1 MAETIDLVR
10 DSTMQETNRILT
22 LIAGKEGGFTPK
34 SWKDVQLIVRQGL
47 AKTYFSV
54 GDQFTVEKATAI
66 TATVGNT
73 TGEKSGVTS
82 ATVDISTFVA
92 QIGTAHSDNYEFT
105 YDGVAWHYGDTAV
118 SLAAY
123 GIAVAGTAKLGDA
136 VVVHET
142 TKRLVF
148 DIIGID
154 HDTPTDSQF
163 EHSLTLQL
171 HELYQNVQFDN
182 TEAIYYAREELAAGT
197 YNIALPAGYD
207 VENGGGKTY
216 QFTLTKPVPAAGQI
230 TFPWAYQQQV
240 SATKVSTYVDA
251 NTPLVSVIETV
262 SVQEGSEGTS
272 LGTADGTMSDL
283 NHIHRARYG
292 SNNWVES
299 DLRMRLN
306 SSAAPG
312 GTWTRQ
318 SKFSHKP
325 SWADTESG
333 FLRGVDPDF
342 LSVLGEVKKVTALNT
357 LTDGGGSK
365 ASTEKIFLLSRS
377 EVYGNFENSVD
388 EGAAYPYYKSYSDF
402 ASKNDGND
410 TNRIKYQSNG
420 TPYYWWLRTPYPGNA
435 YLMRHVSPTGAIY
448 GNTANNS
455 YGLAPA
461 CCIV

>member
-1 MAETIDLVR
+1 MMTEIDLVK

-34 SWKDVQLIVRQGL
+34 SWKDVQAIVRLGL
-47 AKTYFSV
+47 ADKYFSI
-54 GDQFTVEKATAI
+54 GDQFVVEKETAI
-66 TATVGNT
+66 TATIGNT
-73 TGEKSGVTS
+73 NGETPGITS
-82 ATVDISTFVA
+82 ATVNADTFINE
-92 QIGTAHSDNYEFT
+92 IGTAHNGDYEFV
-105 YDGVAWHYGDTAV
+105 YDGADWHYGDTAV

-123 GIAVAGTAKLGDA
+123 GITVAGTAKLGDA

-142 TKRLVF
+142 ANKFVF
-148 DIIGID
+148 DVIGID
-154 HDTPTDSQF
+154 HDTPADSQF
-163 EHSLTLQL
+163 KHSITLQL
-171 HELYQNVQFDN
+171 HDLYQNIQFDG
-182 TEAIYYAREELAAGT
+182 TEAIYYAREELPAGT
-197 YNIALPAGYD
+197 YNFTLPAGYD
-207 VENGGGKTY
+207 MENGGGKTY
-216 QFTLTKPVPAAGQI
+216 QFTITKPVPAAGQI
-230 TFPWAYQQQV
+230 MFPWAYQQQA
-240 SATKVSTYVDA
+240 SATKVSTYVNA
-251 NTPLVSVIETV
+251 NASAVIETV

-272 LGTADGTMSDL
+272 LGTADGTVSDL
-283 NHIHRARYG
+283 NHIQRARYG
-292 SNNWVES
+292 SNNWAES

-325 SWADTESG
+325 FWADTESG

-342 LSVLGEVKKVTALNT
+342 ISVLGEVTKVTALNT

-365 ASTEKIFLLSRS
+365 TSTEKIFLLSRS

-388 EGAAYPYYKSYSDF
+388 EGAAYPYYKNYSDF

-420 TPYYWWLRTPYPGNA
+420 TPSYWWLRTPFTGDAN
-435 YLMRHVSPTGAIY
+435 HVRNVIPTGAIS
-448 GNTANNS
+448 GNGASGS

>member
-22 LIAGKEGGFTPK
+22 LIAGKSGGFTPK
-34 SWKDVQLIVRQGL
+34 SWKDVQAIVRQGL

-66 TATVGNT
+66 NATVGNT
-73 TGEKSGVTS
+73 TGETSGVTS

-92 QIGTAHSDNYEFT
+92 QIGTAHSDDYEFT
-105 YDGVAWHYGDTAV
+105 YDGAAWHCGDTAV

-123 GIAVAGTAKLGDA
+123 GITVAGTAKLGDA

-142 TKRLVF
+142 TTKLVF

-154 HDTPTDSQF
+154 HDTPADSQF
-163 EHSLTLQL
+163 KHSLTLQL
-171 HELYQNVQFDN
+171 HDLYQNIQFDS
-182 TEAIYYAREELAAGT
+182 TEAIYYAREELPVGT
-197 YNIALPAGYD
+197 YNITLPAGYD
-207 VENGGGKTY
+207 VKNGGGKTY

-230 TFPWAYQQQV
+230 MFPWAYQQQA
-240 SATKVSTYVDA
+240 SATKVSTYVNA
-251 NTPLVSVIETV
+251 NASAVIETV
-262 SVQEGSEGTS
+262 SVKEGSEGTS
-272 LGTADGTMSDL
+272 LGVADGTVSDL

-292 SNNWVES
+292 SNNWSES

-342 LSVLGEVKKVTALNT
+342 LSVLGEVTKVTVLNT
-357 LTDGGGSK
+357 LIDSEGSK
-365 ASTEKIFLLSRS
+365 ASNEKIFLLSRS
-377 EVYGNFENSVD
+377 EVYGNLENGID
-388 EGAAYPYYKSYSDF
+388 EGAAYPYYKNYSDF
-402 ASKNDGND
+402 AGKNDGSD

-420 TPYYWWLRTPYPGNA
+420 TPYYWWLRTPNAGNA
-435 YLMRHVSPTGAIY
+435 YYVHHVLPTGAI
-448 GNTANNS
+448 GNNLANS
-455 YGLAPA
+455 SIGLAPA

>member
-10 DSTMQETNRILT
+10 DSTMQG
-22 LIAGKEGGFTPK
+22 IARSVAAIAANTGGLKINSFA
-34 SWKDVQLIVRQGL
+34 DVQAIVRAGM
-47 AKTYFSV
+47 ADKVFAI
-54 GDQFTVEKATAI
+54 GDQIIAEKETAI

-73 TGEKSGVTS
+73 EGTSGITA
-82 ATVDISTFVA
+82 ATVAADTFIAAV
-92 QIGTAHSDNYEFT
+92 GTSHNGEYEFS
-105 YDGVAWHYGDTAV
+105 YNGAEWHFNGEPV
-118 SLAAY
+118 QLSAY
-123 GIAVAGTAKLGDA
+123 GITVTGTPKAGDEVL
-136 VVVHET
+136 VHET
-142 TKRLVF
+142 TNKLVF

-154 HDTPTDSQF
+154 HDTPADSQF

-171 HELYQNVQFDN
+171 HDLYQNIQFDS
-182 TEAIYYAREELAAGT
+182 TEAIYYAREELVAGT
-197 YNIALPAGYD
+197 YNITLPAGYD

-216 QFTLTKPVPAAGQI
+216 QFTLTKPVPTAGQI
-230 TFPWAYQQQV
+230 MFPWAYQQQA
-240 SATKVSTYVDA
+240 SATKVSTYVNA
-251 NTPLVSVIETV
+251 NASAVIETV

-272 LGTADGTMSDL
+272 LGMADGTVSDL

-292 SNNWVES
+292 SNNWAES

-318 SKFSHKP
+318 SKFSRKP

-342 LSVLGEVKKVTALNT
+342 LSVLGEVTKVTALNT

-365 ASTEKIFLLSRS
+365 TSTEKIFLLSCS

-388 EGAAYPYYKSYSDF
+388 EGAAYPYYKNYSDF

-420 TPYYWWLRTPYPGNA
+420 TPYYWWLRTPYTGNA
-435 YLMRHVSPTGAIY
+435 NDVRDVNPTGAIS
-448 GNTANNS
+448 S
-455 YGLAPA
+455 YSAYSSHGLAPA
-461 CCIV
+461 CCII

>member
-66 TATVGNT
+66 NATVGNT

-92 QIGTAHSDNYEFT
+92 QIGTAHSDDYEFT
-105 YDGVAWHYGDTAV
+105 YDGAAWHYGDTAV

-142 TKRLVF
+142 TNKLVF
-148 DIIGID
+148 DVIGID
-154 HDTPTDSQF
+154 HDTPADSQF

-171 HELYQNVQFDN
+171 HDLYQNIQFDS
-182 TEAIYYAREELAAGT
+182 TEAIYYAREGLAAGT
-197 YNIALPAGYD
+197 YNITLPAGYD
-207 VENGGGKTY
+207 TENGGGKTY

-230 TFPWAYQQQV
+230 MFPWAYQQQA
-240 SATKVSTYVDA
+240 SATKVSTYVNA
-251 NTPLVSVIETV
+251 NVSAVIETV
-262 SVQEGSEGTS
+262 SVQEGSEGTP

-283 NHIHRARYG
+283 NHIHRVRYG
-292 SNNWVES
+292 SNNWAES

-333 FLRGVDPDF
+333 WLRGIGPDF

-365 ASTEKIFLLSRS
+365 TSSEKVFLLSRS
-377 EVYGNFENSVD
+377 EVYGNLENGVD
-388 EGAAYPYYKSYSDF
+388 EGTAYPYYKNYSDF
-402 ASKNDGND
+402 VTENDGND
-410 TNRIKYQSNG
+410 TNRIKYLSNG
-420 TPYYWWLRTPYPGNA
+420 TPYHWWMRTPTTGDA
-435 YLMRHVSPTGAIY
+435 SHVPSVNSSGAIVSY
-448 GNTANNS
+448 GSAYNN

>member
-1 MAETIDLVR
+1 MTEIDLVK

-34 SWKDVQLIVRQGL
+34 SWKDVQTIVRQGL
-47 AKTYFSV
+47 AKNYFAV
-54 GDQFTVEKATAI
+54 GDQFVVEKETAI
-66 TATVGNT
+66 TATIGNT
-73 TGEKSGVTS
+73 NGETPGITS
-82 ATVDISTFVA
+82 AKVSADTFINEV
-92 QIGTAHSDNYEFT
+92 GTAHNGDYEFV
-105 YDGVAWHYGDTAV
+105 YDGAAWHYGDTAV
-118 SLAAY
+118 SLAVY
-123 GIAVAGTAKLGDA
+123 GITVAGTAKLGDA

-142 TKRLVF
+142 ATKLVF

-154 HDTPTDSQF
+154 HDTPADSQF

-171 HELYQNVQFDN
+171 HDFCQNIQFDSP
-182 TEAIYYAREELAAGT
+182 EAIYYAREELVAGT
-197 YNIALPAGYD
+197 YNITLPAGYD
-207 VENGGGKTY
+207 TENGGGKTY
-216 QFTLTKPVPAAGQI
+216 QFTITKPVPAAGQI
-230 TFPWAYQQQV
+230 MFPWAYQQQA
-240 SATKVSTYVDA
+240 SATKVSTYVNA
-251 NTPLVSVIETV
+251 NASAVIETV

-272 LGTADGTMSDL
+272 LGTADGTVSDL
-283 NHIHRARYG
+283 NHIQRARYG
-292 SNNWVES
+292 SNNWAES

-312 GTWTRQ
+312 GAWTRQ

-342 LSVLGEVKKVTALNT
+342 LSVIGEVTKVTALNT

-365 ASTEKIFLLSRS
+365 TSTEKIFLLSRS

-388 EGAAYPYYKSYSDF
+388 EGAAYPYYKNYSDF

-420 TPYYWWLRTPYPGNA
+420 TPYYWWLRTPDTSHAGIVRYVHPA
-435 YLMRHVSPTGAIY
+435 GAIY
-448 GNTANNS
+448 VNSAYLS
-455 YGLAPA
+455 YGLALA

>member
-1 MAETIDLVR
+1 MTEIDLVK

-34 SWKDVQLIVRQGL
+34 SWKDVQAIVRLGL
-47 AKTYFSV
+47 ADKYFSI
-54 GDQFTVEKATAI
+54 GDQFVVEKETAI

-73 TGEKSGVTS
+73 GGTSGITA
-82 ATVDISTFVA
+82 ATVAADTFIAAV
-92 QIGTAHSDNYEFT
+92 GTAHNGEYEFV
-105 YDGVAWHYGDTAV
+105 YNGAEWHFNGEPV
-118 SLAAY
+118 QLSAY
-123 GIAVAGTAKLGDA
+123 GIAVTGTPKAGDEVL
-136 VVVHET
+136 VHET
-142 TKRLVF
+142 ANKLVF

-154 HDTPTDSQF
+154 HDTPADSQF
-163 EHSLTLQL
+163 KHSLTLQL
-171 HELYQNVQFDN
+171 HDLYQNIQFDS

-197 YNIALPAGYD
+197 YNITLPAGYD
-207 VENGGGKTY
+207 TENGGGKTY

-230 TFPWAYQQQV
+230 MFPWAYQQQA
-240 SATKVSTYVDA
+240 SATKVSTYVNA
-251 NTPLVSVIETV
+251 NASAVIETV
-262 SVQEGSEGTS
+262 SVKEGSEGTS
-272 LGTADGTMSDL
+272 IGTADGTVSDL

-292 SNNWVES
+292 SNNWAES

-312 GTWTRQ
+312 GTWTIQ

-342 LSVLGEVKKVTALNT
+342 LSVLGEVKKVTALNI
-357 LTDGGGSK
+357 LADGGGSK

-388 EGAAYPYYKSYSDF
+388 EGAAYPYYKNYSDF

-410 TNRIKYQSNG
+410 TNRIKYLSNG
-420 TPYYWWLRTPYPGNA
+420 TPYYWWLRTPYTGGAGGARNV
-435 YLMRHVSPTGAIY
+435 HPTGAI
-448 GNTANNS
+448 NS
-455 YGLAPA
+455 YTAHNSLGLAPA

>member
-10 DSTMQETNRILT
+10 DSTMQG
-22 LIAGKEGGFTPK
+22 IARSVAAIAANTGGLKINSFA
-34 SWKDVQLIVRQGL
+34 DVQAIVRAGM
-47 AKTYFSV
+47 ADKVFAI
-54 GDQFTVEKATAI
+54 GDQIIAEKETAI

-73 TGEKSGVTS
+73 EGTS
-82 ATVDISTFVA
+82 SITAATVAADTFIAAV
-92 QIGTAHSDNYEFT
+92 GTSHNGEYEFS
-105 YDGVAWHYGDTAV
+105 YNGAEWHFNGEPV
-118 SLAAY
+118 QLSAY
-123 GIAVAGTAKLGDA
+123 GITVTGTPKAGDEVL
-136 VVVHET
+136 VHET
-142 TKRLVF
+142 TNKLVF

-154 HDTPTDSQF
+154 HDTPADSQF

-171 HELYQNVQFDN
+171 HDLYQNIQFDS
-182 TEAIYYAREELAAGT
+182 TEAIYYAREELVAGT
-197 YNIALPAGYD
+197 YNITLPAGYD

-230 TFPWAYQQQV
+230 MFPWAYQQQA
-240 SATKVSTYVDA
+240 SATKVSTYVNA
-251 NTPLVSVIETV
+251 NASAVIETV

-272 LGTADGTMSDL
+272 LGMADGTVSDL

-292 SNNWVES
+292 SNNWAES

-318 SKFSHKP
+318 SKFSRKP

-342 LSVLGEVKKVTALNT
+342 LSVLGEVTKVTALNT

-365 ASTEKIFLLSRS
+365 TSTEKIFLLSCS

-388 EGAAYPYYKSYSDF
+388 EGAAYPYYKNYSDF

-420 TPYYWWLRTPYPGNA
+420 TPYYWWLRTPYTGYASYVRYVFPA
-435 YLMRHVSPTGAIY
+435 GAIDSY
-448 GNTANNS
+448 GALNS
-455 YGLAPA
+455 NGLAPA
-461 CCIV
+461 CCII

>member
-10 DSTMQETNRILT
+10 DSTMQS
-22 LIAGKEGGFTPK
+22 IARSVAAIAANTGGFK
-34 SWKDVQLIVRQGL
+34 INSFADVQAIVRAGM
-47 AKTYFSV
+47 ADKVFAI
-54 GDQFTVEKATAI
+54 GDQIVSEKETSI
-66 TATVGNT
+66 TASVGNT
-73 TGEKSGVTS
+73 GGTSGITA
-82 ATVDISTFVA
+82 ATVAADTFIA
-92 QIGTAHSDNYEFT
+92 AIGTAHNGEYEFS
-105 YDGVAWHYGDTAV
+105 YNGAEWHFNGEPV
-118 SLAAY
+118 QLSAY
-123 GIAVAGTAKLGDA
+123 GITVTGAPKAGDEVL
-136 VVVHET
+136 VHET
-142 TKRLVF
+142 ANKLVF

-154 HDTPTDSQF
+154 HDTPADSQF
-163 EHSLTLQL
+163 KHSLTLQL
-171 HELYQNVQFDN
+171 HDLYQNIQFDS
-182 TEAIYYAREELAAGT
+182 TEAIYYAREELPVGT
-197 YNIALPAGYD
+197 YNFTLPAGYD
-207 VENGGGKTY
+207 TENGGGKTY
-216 QFTLTKPVPAAGQI
+216 QFTLAKPVPAAGQI
-230 TFPWAYQQQV
+230 MFPWAYQQQA
-240 SATKVSTYVDA
+240 SATKVSTYVNA
-251 NTPLVSVIETV
+251 NASAAIETV

-272 LGTADGTMSDL
+272 LGTADGTVSDL

-292 SNNWVES
+292 SNNWAES

-342 LSVLGEVKKVTALNT
+342 LSVLGEVTKVTALNT

-365 ASTEKIFLLSRS
+365 TSTEKIFLLSRS

-388 EGAAYPYYKSYSDF
+388 EGAAYPYYKNYSDF

-420 TPYYWWLRTPYPGNA
+420 TPYYWWLRTPSTGSAVLVRYV
-435 YLMRHVSPTGAIY
+435 HPTGAV
-448 GNTANNS
+448 GNGNANNS

-461 CCIV
+461 CCII

>member
-1 MAETIDLVR
+1 MTEIDLVK

-34 SWKDVQLIVRQGL
+34 SWKDVQFIVRQGL

-54 GDQFTVEKATAI
+54 GDQFVVEKETAI

-73 TGEKSGVTS
+73 GGTSGITA
-82 ATVDISTFVA
+82 ATVAADTFIAAV
-92 QIGTAHSDNYEFT
+92 GTSHNGEYEFS
-105 YDGVAWHYGDTAV
+105 YNGAEWHFNGEPV
-118 SLAAY
+118 QLSAY
-123 GIAVAGTAKLGDA
+123 GIAVTGTPKAGDEVL
-136 VVVHET
+136 VHET
-142 TKRLVF
+142 ANKLVF
-148 DIIGID
+148 DVIGID
-154 HDTPTDSQF
+154 HDTPADSQF
-163 EHSLTLQL
+163 KHSLTLQL
-171 HELYQNVQFDN
+171 HDLYQIIQFDSA
-182 TEAIYYAREELAAGT
+182 EAIYYASDELPAGT
-197 YNIALPAGYD
+197 YNFTLPAGYD

-230 TFPWAYQQQV
+230 MFPWAYQQQA
-240 SATKVSTYVDA
+240 SATKVSTYVNA
-251 NTPLVSVIETV
+251 NASAVIETV

-272 LGTADGTMSDL
+272 LGTADGTVSDL
-283 NHIHRARYG
+283 NHIHHVRYG
-292 SNNWVES
+292 SNNWAES

-342 LSVLGEVKKVTALNT
+342 LSVIGEVTKVTALNT

-365 ASTEKIFLLSRS
+365 TSTEKIFLLSRS

-388 EGAAYPYYKSYSDF
+388 EGAAYPYYKNYSDF

-420 TPYYWWLRTPYPGNA
+420 TPYYWWLRTPHTGYA
-435 YLMRHVSPTGAIY
+435 RHVRNVNPTGAIDHSH
-448 GNTANNS
+448 ASNS
-455 YGLAPA
+455 FGLAPA